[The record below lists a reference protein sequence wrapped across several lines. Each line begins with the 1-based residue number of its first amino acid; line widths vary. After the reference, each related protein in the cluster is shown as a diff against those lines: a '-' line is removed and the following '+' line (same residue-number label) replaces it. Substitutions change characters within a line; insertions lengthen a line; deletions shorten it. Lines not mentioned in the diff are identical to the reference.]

1 MPPLLAPLLCLA
13 LLPALAARGLRC
25 SQPGGACLNGGRC
38 QVVNSTEETC
48 VCSGAFVGQRCQ
60 DPNPCLSSP
69 CKNAGTC
76 RVVDRGGAAD
86 YACICPLG
94 FSGPLCLTPLDNA
107 CLSSP
112 CRNGGTCDLVTL
124 TEYKCRCP
132 PGWSG
137 KSCQQADPCASNPC
151 ANGGQCLPFESSYI
165 CGCPP
170 GFHGPT
176 CRQDV
181 NECSQSPG
189 LCRHGGTCHNEV
201 GSYRCVCRATH
212 TGPHCE
218 LPYVP
223 CSPSPCQNG
232 GTCRP
237 TGDTTY
243 ECACLPG
250 FTGQNCEENVDDCP
264 GNGCKNGGACVDGVN
279 TYNCRCPPE
288 WTGQYC
294 TEDVD
299 ECQLMPT
306 ACQNGGT
313 CHNTLGGYNCVCVNG
328 WTGEDCGENID
339 DCASA
344 ACFHGATCHD
354 RVASFY
360 CECPHGRTGLLCHLS
375 DACISNPCNE
385 GSNCDTNPVNGKAIC
400 TCPSGYTGPACSQD
414 VDECA
419 LGANPCEHA
428 GKCLNTLGSF
438 ECQCLQGYTGPRC
451 EIDVNECV
459 SNPCQNDATCLDQIG
474 EFQCICMPG
483 YEGVYCEV
491 NMDECASSPCLH
503 GGRCLDKINEFVC
516 ECPTGFSG
524 HLCQYDVDE
533 CASTPCRNGA
543 RCLDGPNTYTC
554 VCTEGYTGTHC
565 EVDIDECDPD
575 PCHYGSC
582 KDGVATFTCLCQPGY
597 TGHHCETNINECHS
611 QPCRHGGTCQ
621 DRDNAYFCFCLK
633 GTTGPNCEVN
643 LDDCASSPCD
653 SGTCLDKIDGYECAC
668 EPGYTGSMCNVNI
681 DECAANPCHNGG
693 TCEDGI
699 NGFTCHCPE
708 GYHDPT
714 CLSEVNECNSSPC
727 VHGVCRDSLNG
738 YKCDCEPGW
747 SGTNC
752 DINTNECESNP
763 CVNGGTC
770 KDMTSGYVCTCREGF
785 SGPNCQT
792 NINECASNP
801 CLNQGT
807 CIDDVAGYKC
817 NCLLPY
823 TGATCEGVLAPC
835 APSPCRNSGVC
846 KESEDYESFFC
857 VCPVGWQG
865 QTCEIDVNE
874 CVKSPCRNGAS
885 CQNTNGSYRCLC
897 QAGYTGRNCESDIDD
912 CRPNPCHNG
921 GSCTDGVNT
930 AFCDCLP
937 GFQGAFCEEDIN
949 ECASNP
955 CHHGANCTDCVDS
968 YTCTCPAGFN
978 GIHCENNTPDCT
990 ESSCFNGGTCVD
1002 GINAFTC
1009 LCPPGF
1015 TGSYCQHDIN
1025 ECDSR
1030 PCLHGGTC
1038 QDSYGTYKCTCPQ
1051 GYTGLNCQ
1059 DLVRWCDSSPC
1070 KNGGKCWQTNTLE
1083 RWEGSSGWTGLYCD
1097 VPSVSCEVA
1106 AQQRGNQHAPAGPR
1120 SPEGRATSHNPHLP
1134 PPPGLKG
1141 PHRCQHTEMDIHAG
1155 NTHHSRGQAGYNG
1168 RHAEDDSNQGPPSP
1182 RQNGATCTDDLAG
1195 HPGKQRR
1202 SRENVL
1208 GGGSVSLP
1216 PAPLCLG
1223 SASTSLRP
1231 SCLAYETCP
1240 HHTLS
1245 KAPDLP
1251 NHRRG
1256 LNPLNPPGTAGQPDC
1271 CQPTRRSM
1279 TGYHGANCSEEINE
1293 CLSHPCQNGGT
1304 CIDLTNTHKSP
1315 GPRGTQGKAAPQGA
1329 AHGHHQSRAPRGRPA
1344 TNTQSHAA
1352 STHWRPTEPAPRDPE
1367 GCPSRK
1373 CGVRPPPPHHA
1384 GPEHPEGV
1392 HCEINVDDC
1401 SPPLDP
1407 APRRTRAGNNATGA
1421 DQTAGHSSTCPP
1433 GHEEE
1438 QHEGDVNEC
1447 LSNPGHTHD
1456 TQNSRQRVND
1466 FHCERRH
1473 SHTGR
1478 QGPRVWHGAG
1488 QQGPEGR
1495 RCESVINGC
1504 KGKPCKN
1511 GGTCNVA
1518 SNTAR
1523 GFICKRPDGFE
1534 GATCENDARTCGTL
1548 RCLHGGTCIS
1558 GPRSPTCLCLAPFTG
1573 PECQFPAS
1581 SPCLSG
1587 NPCYN
1592 QGSCEPTSE
1601 SPFYRCLCPPKFNGL
1616 LCHILD
1622 YSFGGGAGRDIPPP
1636 QIEEACELPE
1646 CQADAGNKVCS
1657 LQCNNHACGW
1667 DGGDCSLNFND
1678 PWKNCTQS
1686 LQCWKYFS
1694 DGRCDSQCN
1703 SAGCLFDGFDCQH
1716 AEGQCNPLYDQY
1728 CKDHFSDG
1736 HCDQGCNSAEC
1747 EWDGLDC
1754 AEHVPERLAA
1764 GTLVLVVLLP
1774 PQQLRNH
1781 SLHFLRELSRVL
1793 HTNVVF
1799 KRDAQGH
1806 QMIFPYYGHEEE
1818 LRKHP
1823 IKRAAGWAAPGSLL
1837 GQATASLLPGSSRRQ
1852 RRELDPMDIRG
1863 SIVYLEIDNRQC
1875 MQSSSQCFQSA
1886 TDVAAFLGAL
1896 ASLGSLN
1903 IPYKI
1908 DAVQSE
1914 TVEPPPPAQ
1923 LHLMY
1928 VAAAAF
1934 VLLFFVGC
1942 GVLLSRKRRRQHGQ
1956 LWFPEGFKV
1965 SEASKK
1971 KRREP
1976 LGEDSVGLKRLPGS
1990 PLSSPSTP
1998 PRPLKNASD
2007 GALMDES
2014 QNEWG
2019 DEGLETK
2026 KFRVSPVGPGL
2037 PGGWLTLGPTAW
2049 ARDACAPMEAAQRAT
2064 GAGVI
2069 LAGGALEAL
2078 RKEAMQGSGPAA
2090 SPTCKRGR
2098 GPAQHQ
2104 SPKSTLL
2111 REKGAS
2117 LHNQTDR
2124 TGETALHLAARYSRS
2139 DAAKR
2144 LLEASADANIQDNM
2158 GRTPLHAAVS
2168 ADAQGVF
2175 QILIR
2180 NRATDLDARMHDG
2193 TTPLILAARLAVEG
2207 MLEDL
2212 INSHAD
2218 VNAVDDLGKSALH
2231 WAAAVNNVDAAIVLL
2246 KNGANK
2252 DMQNNKEETP
2262 LFLAAREGSYETAK
2276 VLLDHFANRDI
2287 TDHMDRLPRDIA
2299 QERMHHDI
2307 VRLLDEHNL
2316 VRSPQLHGAAL
2327 GSTPR
2332 LSPTLCSPSGYLG
2345 NLKPSVQGKKAR
2357 KPSTKGPACG
2367 SKEARDLKA
2376 RRKKS
2381 QDGKG
2386 CLLDSSSMLSPVDS
2400 LESPHGYLSDVASPP
2415 LLPSPFQQSP
2425 SMPLNHL
2432 PGMPDAHLGIS
2443 HLNVA
2448 AKPEMAALGGGSR
2461 LAFEPGPPRLSHL
2474 PVASST
2480 GTILG
2485 ASSTGAVNFTVGGA
2499 AGLNG
2504 QCEWL
2509 SRLQSGMVPS
2519 QYNPLRGAV
2528 APSTLSTQAP
2538 ALQHTMMG
2546 SLPGSLSASALS
2558 QMMSYQGLP
2567 SARHAT
2573 QPHLVQP
2580 QQVPQQNL
2588 QMQQQNLQMPDMQQ
2602 PQSLQPPAQPHL
2614 GVGTAASGQLG
2625 RSLLGGEPSQDVQ
2638 PLGPGNLTVHTILP
2652 QESQAL
2658 PTSLPS
2664 SLVPPMTTTQF
2675 LTPPSQHSYSS
2686 SPVDNTPSHQLQVP
2700 EHPFLTPSPESPD
2713 QWSSS
2718 SPHSNIS
2725 DWSEGISSPP
2735 TTMQSQVTHI
2745 PEAFK

>member
-1 MPPLLAPLLCLA
+1 MHVQAEATQGGRAEDARLQEQVLGVLEAGPGPRGAAPVPQEAALVTMGCSDSGAGALLAGGA
-13 LLPALAARGLRC
+13 LSLAAVAFSHELGGADLSSCPSPGLRC
-25 SQPGGACLNGGRC
+25 SQPSESCLNGGKC
-38 QVVNSTEETC
+38 EVFPNGTEAC

-60 DPNPCLSSP
+60 APSPCLSAP

-76 RVVDRGGAAD
+76 HVVDRGGLVD
-86 YACICPLG
+86 YICTCRLG
-94 FSGPLCLTPLDNA
+94 FSGPLCLTPQDNA
-107 CLSSP
+107 CLSTP
-112 CRNGGTCDLVTL
+112 CRNGGTCDLLTL

-137 KSCQQADPCASNPC
+137 KTCQQADPCASNPC
-151 ANGGQCLPFESSYI
+151 ANGGQCLPFEASYI
-165 CGCPP
+165 CGCPH

-181 NECSQSPG
+181 NECSQNPR
-189 LCRHGGTCHNEV
+189 LCQNGGTCHNEV
-201 GSYRCVCRATH
+201 GSYRCTCRTAH

-237 TGDTTY
+237 TGDTTH

-264 GNGCKNGGACVDGVN
+264 GNNCKNGGACVDGVN

-299 ECQLMPT
+299 ECQLMPN

-313 CHNTLGGYNCVCVNG
+313 CHNSHGGYNCVCVNG
-328 WTGEDCGENID
+328 WTGEDCSENID

-360 CECPHGRTGLLCHLS
+360 CECPHGRTGLLCHLN

-414 VDECA
+414 VDECS

-428 GKCLNTLGSF
+428 GKCINTLGSF

-451 EIDVNECV
+451 EIDVNECI
-459 SNPCQNDATCLDQIG
+459 SNPCQNEATCLDQIG

-483 YEGVYCEV
+483 YEGVHCEV
-491 NMDECASSPCLH
+491 NTDECASSPCLQN
-503 GGRCLDKINEFVC
+503 GRCLDKINEFLC
-516 ECPTGFSG
+516 ECSTGFTG

-533 CASTPCRNGA
+533 CASTPCKNGA
-543 RCLDGPNTYTC
+543 KCLDGPNTYTC
-554 VCTEGYTGTHC
+554 VCTEGYTGPHC

-575 PCHYGSC
+575 PCHYGVC
-582 KDGVATFTCLCQPGY
+582 KDGVATFTCLCRPGY
-597 TGHHCETNINECHS
+597 TGHHCESNINECHS

-621 DRDNAYFCFCLK
+621 DRDNAYLCSCLK
-633 GTTGPNCEVN
+633 GTTGPNCETN
-643 LDDCASSPCD
+643 LDDCVSSPCD

-681 DECAANPCHNGG
+681 DECAGNPCHHGG
-693 TCEDGI
+693 TCEDGV
-699 NGFTCHCPE
+699 NSFTCRCPE
-708 GYHDPT
+708 GYHGPT
-714 CLSEVNECNSSPC
+714 CLSEVNECSSDPC
-727 VHGVCRDSLNG
+727 IHGACRDSLNG
-738 YKCDCEPGW
+738 YKCDCDPGW
-747 SGTNC
+747 SGANC
-752 DINTNECESNP
+752 DVNNDECESNP
-763 CVNGGTC
+763 CANGGAC
-770 KDMTSGYVCTCREGF
+770 RDMTSGYVCTCREGF

-801 CLNQGT
+801 CLNQGS

-817 NCLLPY
+817 NCPLPY
-823 TGATCEGVLAPC
+823 TGATCEVVLAPC
-835 APSPCRNSGVC
+835 APGPCRNGGVC
-846 KESEDYESFFC
+846 KESEDYESFSC
-857 VCPVGWQG
+857 ICPTGWQG
-865 QTCEIDVNE
+865 QTCEVDINE

-885 CQNTNGSYRCLC
+885 CQNTNGGYRCRC
-897 QAGYTGRNCESDIDD
+897 RAGYTGHNCETDVDD

-937 GFQGAFCEEDIN
+937 GFRGPFCEEDIN

-955 CHHGANCTDCVDS
+955 CRHGANCTDCVDS
-968 YTCTCPAGFN
+968 YTCTCPTGFS

-1002 GINAFTC
+1002 GINSFTC

-1015 TGSYCQHDIN
+1015 TGSYCQHDVN

-1059 DLVRWCDSSPC
+1059 
-1070 KNGGKCWQTNTLE
+1070 
-1083 RWEGSSGWTGLYCD
+1083 
-1097 VPSVSCEVA
+1097 VS
-1106 AQQRGNQHAPAGPR
+1106 Q
-1120 SPEGRATSHNPHLP
+1120 RATGG
-1134 PPPGLKG
+1134 PG
-1141 PHRCQHTEMDIHAG
+1141 
-1155 NTHHSRGQAGYNG
+1155 
-1168 RHAEDDSNQGPPSP
+1168 
-1182 RQNGATCTDDLAG
+1182 
-1195 HPGKQRR
+1195 R
-1202 SRENVL
+1202 S
-1208 GGGSVSLP
+1208 
-1216 PAPLCLG
+1216 
-1223 SASTSLRP
+1223 
-1231 SCLAYETCP
+1231 
-1240 HHTLS
+1240 
-1245 KAPDLP
+1245 
-1251 NHRRG
+1251 
-1256 LNPLNPPGTAGQPDC
+1256 
-1271 CQPTRRSM
+1271 
-1279 TGYHGANCSEEINE
+1279 
-1293 CLSHPCQNGGT
+1293 
-1304 CIDLTNTHKSP
+1304 
-1315 GPRGTQGKAAPQGA
+1315 
-1329 AHGHHQSRAPRGRPA
+1329 
-1344 TNTQSHAA
+1344 
-1352 STHWRPTEPAPRDPE
+1352 
-1367 GCPSRK
+1367 
-1373 CGVRPPPPHHA
+1373 
-1384 GPEHPEGV
+1384 
-1392 HCEINVDDC
+1392 
-1401 SPPLDP
+1401 
-1407 APRRTRAGNNATGA
+1407 
-1421 DQTAGHSSTCPP
+1421 
-1433 GHEEE
+1433 
-1438 QHEGDVNEC
+1438 
-1447 LSNPGHTHD
+1447 
-1456 TQNSRQRVND
+1456 
-1466 FHCERRH
+1466 
-1473 SHTGR
+1473 
-1478 QGPRVWHGAG
+1478 
-1488 QQGPEGR
+1488 
-1495 RCESVINGC
+1495 
-1504 KGKPCKN
+1504 
-1511 GGTCNVA
+1511 
-1518 SNTAR
+1518 
-1523 GFICKRPDGFE
+1523 
-1534 GATCENDARTCGTL
+1534 
-1548 RCLHGGTCIS
+1548 
-1558 GPRSPTCLCLAPFTG
+1558 
-1573 PECQFPAS
+1573 
-1581 SPCLSG
+1581 
-1587 NPCYN
+1587 
-1592 QGSCEPTSE
+1592 
-1601 SPFYRCLCPPKFNGL
+1601 
-1616 LCHILD
+1616 
-1622 YSFGGGAGRDIPPP
+1622 
-1636 QIEEACELPE
+1636 
-1646 CQADAGNKVCS
+1646 
-1657 LQCNNHACGW
+1657 
-1667 DGGDCSLNFND
+1667 
-1678 PWKNCTQS
+1678 
-1686 LQCWKYFS
+1686 
-1694 DGRCDSQCN
+1694 
-1703 SAGCLFDGFDCQH
+1703 
-1716 AEGQCNPLYDQY
+1716 PLYDQY
-1728 CKDHFSDG
+1728 CKDHFGDG

-1764 GTLVLVVLLP
+1764 GALVLVVLTP
-1774 PQQLRNH
+1774 PAQLRNN
-1781 SLHFLRELSRVL
+1781 SLHFLRELSRLL

-1799 KRDAQGH
+1799 KRDAHGQP
-1806 QMIFPYYGHEEE
+1806 MIFPYYGREEE

-1823 IKRAAGWAAPGSLL
+1823 IKRAADAWAAPGALL
-1837 GQATASLLPGSSRRQ
+1837 DRVEAALLPRGLAGRR

-1875 MQSSSQCFQSA
+1875 VQSSSQCFQSA

-1908 DAVQSE
+1908 EAVQSE
-1914 TVEPPPPAQ
+1914 TVEPPPPPQ
-1923 LHLMY
+1923 LHFMY
-1928 VAAAAF
+1928 VAVAAF

-1976 LGEDSVGLKRLPGS
+1976 LGEDSVGLK
-1990 PLSSPSTP
+1990 
-1998 PRPLKNASD
+1998 PLKNASD
-2007 GALMDES
+2007 GALMDDN

-2019 DEGLETK
+2019 DEDLEAKKFRFEEPVVLPDLDDQTDHRQWTQQHLDAADLRVSAMAPTPPQGEADTDCMDVNVRGPDGFTPLMIASCSGGGLETGN
-2026 KFRVSPVGPGL
+2026 SEEEE
-2037 PGGWLTLGPTAW
+2037 
-2049 ARDACAPMEAAQRAT
+2049 DAPA
-2064 GAGVI
+2064 VI
-2069 LAGGALEAL
+2069 SDFIY
-2078 RKEAMQGSGPAA
+2078 Q
-2090 SPTCKRGR
+2090 
-2098 GPAQHQ
+2098 
-2104 SPKSTLL
+2104 
-2111 REKGAS
+2111 GAS

-2231 WAAAVNNVDAAIVLL
+2231 WAAAVNNVEAAVVLL

-2307 VRLLDEHNL
+2307 VRLLDEYSL
-2316 VRSPQLHGAAL
+2316 VRSPQLHGPAL
-2327 GSTPR
+2327 GGAPT
-2332 LSPTLCSPSGYLG
+2332 LSPPLCSPNGYLG
-2345 NLKPSVQGKKAR
+2345 NLKPAVPGKKAR
-2357 KPSTKGPACG
+2357 KPSTKGLACG
-2367 SKEARDLKA
+2367 GKEAKDLKA

-2386 CLLDSSSMLSPVDS
+2386 CLLDSSSVLSPVDS

-2415 LLPSPFQQSP
+2415 LLSSPFQQSP
-2425 SMPLNHL
+2425 SVPLSHL
-2432 PGMPDAHLGIS
+2432 PGMPDAHLGAG
-2443 HLNVA
+2443 HLSVA
-2448 AKPEMAALGGGSR
+2448 AKPEMAALGAGGR
-2461 LAFEPGPPRLSHL
+2461 LAFEAGPPRLSHL

-2480 GTILG
+2480 GAVLG
-2485 ASSTGAVNFTVGGA
+2485 TAGAGGGGGAVNFTVGGTVGGA

-2509 SRLQSGMVPS
+2509 SRLQNGLMPN
-2519 QYNPLRGAV
+2519 QYNPLRGNV
-2528 APSTLSTQAP
+2528 ASGPLSTQAP
-2538 ALQHTMMG
+2538 ALQHGMMG
-2546 SLPGSLSASALS
+2546 PLHAGLSTTAALS
-2558 QMMSYQGLP
+2558 QMMSYQALP
-2567 SARHAT
+2567 NTRLAG
-2573 QPHLVQP
+2573 QPHLVQTQP
-2580 QQVPQQNL
+2580 LQQVQQ
-2588 QMQQQNLQMPDMQQ
+2588 QQQNLQLQQPGLQPPNVQQ
-2602 PQSLQPPAQPHL
+2602 PQGLPPQPHL
-2614 GVGTAASGQLG
+2614 SVSSAAGGHLG
-2625 RSLLGGEPSQDVQ
+2625 RSFLGGEPSQADVQ
-2638 PLGPGNLTVHTILP
+2638 PLGPSSLAVHTILP
-2652 QESQAL
+2652 QDSQAL
-2658 PTSLPS
+2658 PTALPAT
-2664 SLVPPMTTTQF
+2664 LAPPMTTAQF

-2686 SPVDNTPSHQLQVP
+2686 SPADNTPSHQLQVP

-2718 SPHSNIS
+2718 SPHSHVS

-2735 TTMQSQVTHI
+2735 TSTQSHIAHI
-2745 PEAFK
+2745 PEALK

>member
-1 MPPLLAPLLCLA
+1 MQT
-13 LLPALAARGLRC
+13 G
-25 SQPGGACLNGGRC
+25 
-38 QVVNSTEETC
+38 TEEREMAQAGGC
-48 VCSGAFVGQRCQ
+48 PELEQSSG
-60 DPNPCLSSP
+60 
-69 CKNAGTC
+69 
-76 RVVDRGGAAD
+76 
-86 YACICPLG
+86 
-94 FSGPLCLTPLDNA
+94 
-107 CLSSP
+107 
-112 CRNGGTCDLVTL
+112 
-124 TEYKCRCP
+124 E
-132 PGWSG
+132 WG
-137 KSCQQADPCASNPC
+137 KTCQQADPCASNPC
-151 ANGGQCLPFESSYI
+151 ANGGQCLPFEASYI

-181 NECSQSPG
+181 NECSQNPG
-189 LCRHGGTCHNEV
+189 LCHHGGTCHNEV
-201 GSYRCVCRATH
+201 GSYRCACRATH

-232 GTCRP
+232 GTCHP
-237 TGDTTY
+237 TGDTTH

-250 FTGQNCEENVDDCP
+250 FTGQNCEENIDDCP
-264 GNGCKNGGACVDGVN
+264 GNNCKNGGACVDGVN

-288 WTGQYC
+288 WTGVC
-294 TEDVD
+294 TLRVRQWLDGRGLQREHRRLRQ
-299 ECQLMPT
+299 CRLLPWR
-306 ACQNGGT
+306 
-313 CHNTLGGYNCVCVNG
+313 HL
-328 WTGEDCGENID
+328 
-339 DCASA
+339 
-344 ACFHGATCHD
+344 GATCHD

-360 CECPHGRTGLLCHLS
+360 CECPHGRTGLLCHLN

-414 VDECA
+414 VDECS

-428 GKCLNTLGSF
+428 GKCINTLGSF
-438 ECQCLQGYTGPRC
+438 ECQCLPGYTGPRC

-483 YEGVYCEV
+483 YEGVHCEV
-491 NMDECASSPCLH
+491 NTDECASSPCLQNGH
-503 GGRCLDKINEFVC
+503 CIDKINEFLC
-516 ECPTGFSG
+516 ECPTGFTG

-533 CASTPCRNGA
+533 CASTPCKNGA
-543 RCLDGPNTYTC
+543 KCLDGPNTYTC
-554 VCTEGYTGTHC
+554 VCTEGYTGPHC

-582 KDGVATFTCLCQPGY
+582 KDG
-597 TGHHCETNINECHS
+597 S
-611 QPCRHGGTCQ
+611 
-621 DRDNAYFCFCLK
+621 
-633 GTTGPNCEVN
+633 NCEIN

-668 EPGYTGSMCNVNI
+668 EPGYTGSMCNIDI
-681 DECAANPCHNGG
+681 DECADSPCHNGG
-693 TCEDGI
+693 TCEDGV
-699 NGFTCHCPE
+699 NSFTCRCPE

-714 CLSEVNECNSSPC
+714 CLSEVNECNSNPC
-727 VHGVCRDSLNG
+727 IHGACRDGLNG
-738 YKCDCEPGW
+738 YKCDCDPGW
-747 SGTNC
+747 SGANC
-752 DINTNECESNP
+752 DVNNNECESNP
-763 CVNGGTC
+763 CVNGGAC
-770 KDMTSGYVCTCREGF
+770 KDMTGGYVCTCREGF

-823 TGATCEGVLAPC
+823 TGATCEVVLAPC
-835 APSPCRNSGVC
+835 APAPCRNGGEC
-846 KESEDYESFFC
+846 RESEDYESFSC
-857 VCPVGWQG
+857 ICPTGWQ
-865 QTCEIDVNE
+865 D
-874 CVKSPCRNGAS
+874 
-885 CQNTNGSYRCLC
+885 
-897 QAGYTGRNCESDIDD
+897 
-912 CRPNPCHNG
+912 PCHNG
-921 GSCTDGVNT
+921 GSCTDGINT

-937 GFQGAFCEEDIN
+937 GFRGAFCEEDVN

-955 CHHGANCTDCVDS
+955 CRNGANCTDCVDS
-968 YTCTCPAGFN
+968 YTCTCPAGFS

-1002 GINAFTC
+1002 GINSFTC

-1015 TGSYCQHDIN
+1015 TGSYCQHDVN

-1059 DLVRWCDSSPC
+1059 VRGAARPGLPTSAPAALPAPGHGRAHQAQGAGMASVRWLLGIWAASLVPSPGPCCQEANLVRWCDSSPC
-1070 KNGGKCWQTNTLE
+1070 KNGGKCWQTNTLYRCE
-1083 RWEGSSGWTGLYCD
+1083 CHSGWTGLYCD
-1097 VPSVSCEVA
+1097 VPNVSCEVA
-1106 AQQRGNQHAPAGPR
+1106 AWQQGINV
-1120 SPEGRATSHNPHLP
+1120 THLCRNG
-1134 PPPGLKG
+1134 GL
-1141 PHRCQHTEMDIHAG
+1141 CMNAG
-1155 NTHHSRGQAGYNG
+1155 NTHHCHCQAGYTG
-1168 RHAEDDSNQGPPSP
+1168 SYCEDQVDECSPSP
-1182 RQNGATCTDDLAG
+1182 CQNGATCTDY
-1195 HPGKQRR
+1195 PG
-1202 SRENVL
+1202 
-1208 GGGSVSLP
+1208 GY
-1216 PAPLCLG
+1216 
-1223 SASTSLRP
+1223 
-1231 SCLAYETCP
+1231 SCECVA
-1240 HHTLS
+1240 
-1245 KAPDLP
+1245 
-1251 NHRRG
+1251 
-1256 LNPLNPPGTAGQPDC
+1256 
-1271 CQPTRRSM
+1271 
-1279 TGYHGANCSEEINE
+1279 GYHGVNCSEEINE
-1293 CLSHPCQNGGT
+1293 CLSQPCQNGGT
-1304 CIDLTNTHKSP
+1304 CIDLTNTYKCSC
-1315 GPRGTQGKAAPQGA
+1315 PRGTQ
-1329 AHGHHQSRAPRGRPA
+1329 
-1344 TNTQSHAA
+1344 
-1352 STHWRPTEPAPRDPE
+1352 
-1367 GCPSRK
+1367 
-1373 CGVRPPPPHHA
+1373 
-1384 GPEHPEGV
+1384 GV

-1401 SPPLDP
+1401 SPPIDP
-1407 APRRTRAGNNATGA
+1407 ISRGPKCFNNGTCV
-1421 DQTAGHSSTCPP
+1421 DQVGGYSCTCPP
-1433 GHEEE
+1433 GFVGERC
-1438 QHEGDVNEC
+1438 EGDVNEC
-1447 LSNPGHTHD
+1447 LSNPCDTRG
-1456 TQNSRQRVND
+1456 TQNCVQRIND
-1466 FHCERRH
+1466 FHCE
-1473 SHTGR
+1473 
-1478 QGPRVWHGAG
+1478 W
-1488 QQGPEGR
+1488 R

-1504 KGKPCKN
+1504 KDRPCRN
-1511 GGTCNVA
+1511 GGTCAVA

-1523 GFICKRPDGFE
+1523 GFVCKCPAGFE
-1534 GATCENDARTCGTL
+1534 GATCENDAGSCGNL
-1548 RCLHGGTCIS
+1548 RCLNGGTCIS
-1558 GPRSPTCLCLAPFTG
+1558 GLRSPTCLCLGPFTG

-1581 SPCLSG
+1581 SPCVGG

-1592 QGSCEPTSE
+1592 QGSCEPTPE
-1601 SPFYRCLCPPKFNGL
+1601 SPFYRCLCPAKFNGL

-1622 YSFGGGAGRDIPPP
+1622 YSFGGGVGLDIAPP
-1636 QIEEACELPE
+1636 QVEEACELPGCRE
-1646 CQADAGNKVCS
+1646 EAGNKVCS

-1678 PWKNCTQS
+1678 PWQNCSQS

-1694 DGRCDSQCN
+1694 NGHCDKQCN
-1703 SAGCLFDGFDCQH
+1703 SAGCLFDGFDCQR

-1754 AEHVPERLAA
+1754 AEH
-1764 GTLVLVVLLP
+1764 
-1774 PQQLRNH
+1774 LRNH
-1781 SLHFLRELSRVL
+1781 SLHFLRELSRLL

-1799 KRDAQGH
+1799 KRDASGQ
-1806 QMIFPYYGHEEE
+1806 QMIFPYYGREEE
-1818 LRKHP
+1818 LHKHP
-1823 IKRAAGWAAPGSLL
+1823 IKRSVDGGAVPGTLL
-1837 GQATASLLPGSSRRQ
+1837 GHMKATLLPGGEGGRR

-1875 MQSSSQCFQSA
+1875 VQSSSQCFQSA

-1908 DAVQSE
+1908 EAVQ
-1914 TVEPPPPAQ
+1914 TLPDVQAPARGPC
-1923 LHLMY
+1923 
-1928 VAAAAF
+1928 A
-1934 VLLFFVGC
+1934 
-1942 GVLLSRKRRRQHGQ
+1942 R
-1956 LWFPEGFKV
+1956 
-1965 SEASKK
+1965 
-1971 KRREP
+1971 
-1976 LGEDSVGLKRLPGS
+1976 
-1990 PLSSPSTP
+1990 
-1998 PRPLKNASD
+1998 RPLKNASD
-2007 GALMDES
+2007 GALMDDN

-2019 DEGLETK
+2019 DEDLETK
-2026 KFRVSPVGPGL
+2026 KFRFEEPVVLPDLDDQTDHRQWTQQHLDAADLRVSAMA
-2037 PGGWLTLGPTAW
+2037 PTPPQGEA
-2049 ARDACAPMEAAQRAT
+2049 DADCMD
-2064 GAGVI
+2064 VNV
-2069 LAGGALEAL
+2069 
-2078 RKEAMQGSGPAA
+2078 
-2090 SPTCKRGR
+2090 R
-2098 GPAQHQ
+2098 GPDGFTPLMIASCSGGGLETGNSEEEEDAPAVISDFIYQ
-2104 SPKSTLL
+2104 
-2111 REKGAS
+2111 GAS

-2231 WAAAVNNVDAAIVLL
+2231 WAAAVNNVEAAVVLL

-2307 VRLLDEHNL
+2307 VRLLDEYSL

-2327 GSTPR
+2327 GGAPT
-2332 LSPTLCSPSGYLG
+2332 LSPPLCSPNGYLG
-2345 NLKPSVQGKKAR
+2345 NLKPTVQGKKAR
-2357 KPSTKGPACG
+2357 KPSTKGLACG
-2367 SKEARDLKA
+2367 GKEAKDLKA

-2386 CLLDSSSMLSPVDS
+2386 CLLDSSSVLSPVDS

-2425 SMPLNHL
+2425 SMPLSHL
-2432 PGMPDAHLGIS
+2432 PGMPDTHLGVS
-2443 HLNVA
+2443 HLSVA
-2448 AKPEMAALGGGSR
+2448 AKPEAAALSGGGR
-2461 LAFEPGPPRLSHL
+2461 LAFEAGPPRLSHL

-2480 GTILG
+2480 STVLG
-2485 ASSTGAVNFTVGGA
+2485 SGGAAVNFTVSGA
-2499 AGLNG
+2499 TGLNS
-2504 QCEWL
+2504 QWEWL
-2509 SRLQSGMVPS
+2509 SRLQNGLVPS
-2519 QYNPLRGAV
+2519 QYNPLRGSV
-2528 APSTLSTQAP
+2528 APGTLSTQAP
-2538 ALQHTMMG
+2538 ALQHGMMG
-2546 SLPGSLSASALS
+2546 PLHSGLSASALS
-2558 QMMSYQGLP
+2558 QMMGYQALP
-2567 SARHAT
+2567 NTRLAT
-2573 QPHLVQP
+2573 QPPLDG
-2580 QQVPQQNL
+2580 QV
-2588 QMQQQNLQMPDMQQ
+2588 
-2602 PQSLQPPAQPHL
+2602 
-2614 GVGTAASGQLG
+2614 
-2625 RSLLGGEPSQDVQ
+2625 
-2638 PLGPGNLTVHTILP
+2638 
-2652 QESQAL
+2652 L

-2664 SLVPPMTTTQF
+2664 ALAPPMTTAQF

-2735 TTMQSQVTHI
+2735 TSMQSQVTHI